1 MNEVTIKII
10 GKQHISDGEVDKVEM
25 MTRGKYYEKNNATFL
40 VYDESELSGMEGSTT
55 TLKIDDQTV
64 TMKRFGSNESKLVFE
79 KDVKHKSIYKTMYGN
94 MDIEVSTEK
103 IEIERN
109 EENFKKVNL
118 KYKLK
123 VSQNQII
130 RNELTVEVI

>member
-10 GKQHISDGEVDKVEM
+10 GKQHMSDGEVDKVEM